1 VGEDCPSTA
10 DAGEGE
16 EAEEGEEAAAV
27 EKKAVETENHH
38 D

>member
-1 VGEDCPSTA
+1 VAGEDCPSTA
-10 DAGEGE
+10 YAGEGE
-16 EAEEGEEAAAV
+16 EAEEGEEAAV